1 MLCLTRRS
9 ITTKTSRPTRP
20 RTSPKLC
27 LLGMERFLPQ
37 AHPPGDTRRLRS
49 LRRRG
54 LLRWRKPGSL
64 LSLTRFEPWKEIP
77 MSVDTIIHNAKIA
90 TNGVPSFVEA
100 IAITGGKV
108 SAVGKDEEILRLREP
123 GTQVINGERRTVIPG
138 LNDSHMHPIRGG
150 LNYNMEL
157 RWDGVPSLADA
168 LRMLK
173 EQAART
179 PAPQWVRV
187 IGGWTEFQFAE
198 RRMPTLDEINAVAPD
213 TPVFVMHLYDRA
225 LLNAEALRAVGY
237 DKNASNFP
245 AGEVHRDRRGNPTG
259 LLIAKPNANILYS
272 TLAKGPKLS
281 RADQLNSS
289 RLFFRELN
297 RFGITSVIDA
307 GGGFQN
313 YPDDYGVVNELHRNG
328 ELSIRLAYNLFTQK
342 PKQELA
348 DFQSWTKM
356 TSPGEGD
363 DFYRLNGAGEMLVFS
378 AADFED
384 FLVPRPD
391 LLPVM
396 ESELKAVI
404 RHLVENRWPFRLHA
418 TYNETIERALN
429 VYEEVYREIPFD
441 RLPWFFDH
449 CETISD
455 RNIDRVKALGGGIA
469 VQNRMAFQGE
479 YFVERYG
486 AQQARRTPPIRRMLE
501 IGVPVG
507 AGTDATRVSSYN
519 PFLSL
524 YWLITGKTVGGLGLY
539 PKENRLD
546 RAEALKLYT
555 IGSSWFSTEDGKKG
569 ALAPGQLADLAVLSA
584 DYFSIPDEEIKQLES
599 VLTIVGGKI
608 VYATDEFSKLA
619 PPALPVSPSWSPV
632 KEYGGYAKDRNH
644 NLGASHTAAC
654 SHVEASSDGR
664 ARSHLQVLGEL
675 GLWGLGC
682 DCFAF

>member
-1 MLCLTRRS
+1 LLPS
-9 ITTKTSRPTRP
+9 FFTSRWKT
-20 RTSPKLC
+20 K
-27 LLGMERFLPQ
+27 
-37 AHPPGDTRRLRS
+37 
-49 LRRRG
+49 
-54 LLRWRKPGSL
+54 
-64 LSLTRFEPWKEIP
+64 KEIRV
-77 MSVDTIIHNAKIA
+77 SAEIILHNTKIA
-90 TNGVPSFVEA
+90 TNKVPSFVEA
-100 IAITGGKV
+100 IAISDGKV
-108 SAVGKDEEILRLREP
+108 TATGRNEEILRLRGP
-123 GTQVINGERRTVIPG
+123 ATRVIDGRGRTVIPG

-150 LNYNMEL
+150 LNYNLEL

-173 EQAART
+173 DQAART

-198 RRMPTLDEINAVAPD
+198 RRMPTLDEINAAAPD
-213 TPVFVMHLYDRA
+213 TPVFVMHLYDRV
-225 LLNAEALRAVGY
+225 LLNGAALRAVGY
-237 DKNASNFP
+237 DKNAPDFP
-245 AGEVHRDRRGNPTG
+245 AGEVQRDRHGNPTG

-281 RADQLNSS
+281 REDQLNSS

-313 YPDDYGVVNELHRNG
+313 YPNDYGVVSELHRNG
-328 ELSIRLAYNLFTQK
+328 ELSLRLAYNLFTQK

-348 DFQSWTKM
+348 DFRSWTKM
-356 TSPGEGD
+356 TKHGDGD
-363 DFYRLNGAGEMLVFS
+363 DFYRMNGAGEMLVFS

-391 LLPVM
+391 MLPVM

-404 RHLVENRWPFRLHA
+404 RHLVENRWPFRIHT

-429 VYEEVYREIPFD
+429 VYEEVNREIPFD
-441 RLPWFFDH
+441 GLHWFFDH

-455 RNIDRVKALGGGIA
+455 RNIERVKALGGGIA

-486 AQQARRTPPIRRMLE
+486 AQQAKRTPPIRRMLE

-519 PFLSL
+519 PYLSL
-524 YWLITGKTVGGLGLY
+524 YWLITGKTIGGLSLY
-539 PKENRLD
+539 PKENQLD
-546 RAEALKLYT
+546 REEALKLYT
-555 IGSSWFSTEDGKKG
+555 IGSSWFSTENGKKG
-569 ALAPGQLADLAVLSA
+569 ALAPGQLADLAVLSG

-599 VLTIVGGKI
+599 VLTIVGGNI
-608 VYATDEFSKLA
+608 VYATEEFSKLG

-632 KEYGGYAKDRNH
+632 KEYGGYAKGQPEVVGVSHSASCSNVETSAP
-644 NLGASHTAAC
+644 GATK
-654 SHVEASSDGR
+654 
-664 ARSHLQVLGEL
+664 SHLQVLGDL